1 MDSYREHSLN
11 SMPTKGDATA
21 TNLEVTGDQLKLLP
35 RKRHTFNV
43 RVSLRLNRQN
53 GFIEDDTLVFLCK
66 HAHEALHE
74 VLEGQAGQAEQTSQ
88 RWMV

>member
-1 MDSYREHSLN
+1 MDSCRKYRLSIL
-11 SMPTKGDATA
+11 PAKGDETT
-21 TNLEVTGDQLKLLP
+21 TNFEVTGDQLKLLP

-43 RVSLRLNRQN
+43 RMSLRFDRQD
-53 GFIEDDTLVFLCK
+53 GFIEDDAFVFLCK

-88 RWMV
+88 RRMV

>member
-1 MDSYREHSLN
+1 MDSCREYNLSI
-11 SMPTKGDATA
+11 MPAKGDETA

-43 RVSLRLNRQN
+43 RVSL
-53 GFIEDDTLVFLCK
+53 GFDREDSLIENDALVFLCK

-74 VLEGQAGQAEQTSQ
+74 VLDIQTGQAEQAF
-88 RWMV
+88 RR